1 MEFVELLNI
10 PKCPE
15 QRIPVAEI
23 VRQIEATS
31 IEKKTL
37 ENHIASMHLVSIL
50 NQQTIRIRPYK
61 DDMYSYQSIYI
72 FDI

>member
-37 ENHIASMHLVSIL
+37 ENHIA
-50 NQQTIRIRPYK
+50 
-61 DDMYSYQSIYI
+61 
-72 FDI
+72 